1 MILCTGWFSNMMI
14 ADCVML
20 KFPNDLIKHSLYFC
34 NVNNLWQKVDPEPL
48 LHANAITLFAPLD

>member
-1 MILCTGWFSNMMI
+1 MSVQQHDDMMNSNY
-14 ADCVML
+14 VML
-20 KFPNDLIKHSLYFC
+20 KFQNDLIKHSLYFC